1 MSVRLARLSI
11 SRGESI
17 QIGFEGSVENSVI
30 VGIDKQGNAF
40 VTGPM
45 NANVRT
51 IVVTEEGMNST
62 DPTPAPRKNNEGR
75 E

>member
-11 SRGESI
+11 SCGESI

-40 VTGPM
+40 VSGPM

-51 IVVTEEGMNST
+51 VIVTENGMSEQLK
-62 DPTPAPRKNNEGR
+62 AEA
-75 E
+75 

>member
-1 MSVRLARLSI
+1 MSIRLARLSI
-11 SRGESI
+11 GRGESI

-40 VTGPM
+40 VSGPM

-51 IVVTEEGMNST
+51 VIVTENGM
-62 DPTPAPRKNNEGR
+62 AEQLKAEA
-75 E
+75 